1 MAKRLEIIRTQK
13 ENAYKQ
19 MAASRKSKTF
29 LDAFIE
35 IIQIFTA
42 GKINN
47 NGIIRYRR
55 VCIIIHIFTPLYTV
69 SGKRKTTEQKLFGG
83 FGRGTRT

>member
-19 MAASRKSKTF
+19 MAASWKSKIF
-29 LDAFIE
+29 LDAFIG

-47 NGIIRYRR
+47 NGIICYRH
-55 VCIIIHIFTPLYTV
+55 VCIIAHFHTSLH
-69 SGKRKTTEQKLFGG
+69 GFKKRKTTEQIMFGG